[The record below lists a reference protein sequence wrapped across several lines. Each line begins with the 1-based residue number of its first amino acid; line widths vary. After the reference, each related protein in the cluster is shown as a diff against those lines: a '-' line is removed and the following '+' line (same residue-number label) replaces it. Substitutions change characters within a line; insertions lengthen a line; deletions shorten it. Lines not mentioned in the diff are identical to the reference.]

1 MTGESPVEIET
12 GNDPTAAVI
21 WLHGLGADGNDFA
34 PIVPELGL
42 PPRPAVR
49 FVFPHAPFRP
59 VTINHGYVMRAW
71 YDVGFGPRGFAQDA
85 EHIGES
91 VRLVHGLIAHEQERG
106 VPVRRIVLAGFS
118 QGGTVA
124 LHAAL
129 RHPQRL
135 AGVVALSA
143 PAPFLEDLLR
153 EADAA
158 NRDVPILLAH
168 GRRDPIVAFAVGE
181 GAGAAL
187 AARGYEVDWR
197 AYDIEHTVSLAEVQ
211 DIGRFLAR
219 VLA

>member
-1 MTGESPVEIET
+1 M
-12 GNDPTAAVI
+12 
-21 WLHGLGADGNDFA
+21 
-34 PIVPELGL
+34 
-42 PPRPAVR
+42 PA
-49 FVFPHAPFRP
+49 
-59 VTINHGYVMRAW
+59 
-71 YDVGFGPRGFAQDA
+71 
-85 EHIGES
+85 
-91 VRLVHGLIAHEQERG
+91 
-106 VPVRRIVLAGFS
+106 RRIALAGFS

-153 EADAA
+153 GADAA

-168 GRRDPIVAFAVGE
+168 GRRDPIVPFALGE
-181 GAGAAL
+181 MAAETL

-197 AYDIEHTVSLAEVQ
+197 AYDIEHTVSLAEVR